1 MHNTIRW
8 RQAQNNNGGYHRE
21 SNSRIVKWSDGSMTL
36 HVGSEVFD
44 VITTPFMHLKDQLFL
59 RQVLYLNQ

>member
-8 RQAQNNNGGYHRE
+8 RQVENQNGKIERE
-21 SNSRIVKWSDGSMTL
+21 SNSRFVRWSDGSMTL

-44 VITTPFMHLKDQLFL
+44 VITTPIMHSKDQLFL
-59 RQVLYLNQ
+59 RQV